1 MQLVKNNRVSADRFV
16 RVLDGAPLPDGPILL
31 PAERFLADVAE
42 LASRPGPVGV
52 IWPNDRKVSELAPHL
67 DRLALV
73 ALVFPKF
80 QDGRAYS
87 QARQLREQY
96 GFRGELRATGD
107 VLRDQRLF
115 LLRAG
120 FDAFEVKKDA
130 DVKSFVE
137 QQVRYSVFYQPAGDA
152 RVPALRRRAAEPRT
166 VEKPAPDYQPIM
178 AHF

>member
-31 PAERFLADVAE
+31 TAERFLADATD
-42 LASRPGPVGV
+42 LASRPGAVGV
-52 IWPNDRKVSELAPHL
+52 IWPNNRKVSELEPYL
-67 DRLALV
+67 DWLAVV

-96 GFRGELRATGD
+96 GFHGELRATGD

-120 FDAFEVKKDA
+120 FDAFEVKKDT

-137 QQVRYSVFYQPAGDA
+137 QQVRYSVVYQPAGDT
-152 RVPALRRRAAEPRT
+152 RVSALRRRSAEHRA
-166 VEKPAPDYQPIM
+166 VEKVATDPQPIM

>member
-1 MQLVKNNRVSADRFV
+1 MQLVKANRVVTDRY
-16 RVLDGAPLPDGPILL
+16 RRLLDDQPLPDGPVLL
-31 PAERFLADVAE
+31 TAERFLADAAE
-42 LASRPGPVGV
+42 LIVRPGPVGV
-52 IWPNDRKVSELAPHL
+52 LWPNSRKVSELVPYL
-67 DRLALV
+67 DRLTLI

-137 QQVRYSVFYQPAGDA
+137 HNVRYSVFYQPAGDA
-152 RVPALRRRAAEPRT
+152 RPSALRRRSAEPRSA
-166 VEKPAPDYQPIM
+166 ERPAPGIQPVM
-178 AHF
+178 ANF

>member
-1 MQLVKNNRVSADRFV
+1 MQLVKANRVVADRFV
-16 RVLDGAPLPDGPILL
+16 RVMDDTPLPDGPILL
-31 PAERFLADVAE
+31 TAERFLADVAE

-52 IWPNDRKVSELAPHL
+52 IWPNSRKVSELAPHL
-67 DRLALV
+67 ERLALV

-96 GFRGELRATGD
+96 GFRGEMRATGD

-130 DVKSFVE
+130 DVKSFVD
-137 QQVRYSVFYQPAGDA
+137 QQVRYSVVYQPAGDT
-152 RVPALRRRAAEPRT
+152 RVPALRRRAAAPRT
-166 VEKPAPDYQPIM
+166 VEKPAADYQPIM